1 LTVAGLAQAQ
11 TRPTLK
17 LLASD
22 QSSLTLS
29 NNFGVPAQADVNQ
42 AGDYAFAGADA
53 SALFFRSATAATTTR
68 LLQRNEAVPGIP
80 GVQSDFFQPFRL
92 NSAGH
97 IAVQVVYNAAD
108 PRLNGSAILLYDGS
122 AFHTVVISTD
132 LAPGGGGANY
142 GNVNLVGL
150 NDTGDIAFVA
160 PLRSSTGTNLN
171 RPTLYI
177 VPAGGSPM
185 RIIGFNDAAP
195 GLAGSTILNI
205 SGLSFNNLGQVL
217 FRSGVSG
224 GAGGN
229 GLFLGSTAGVQK
241 VVATGD
247 PLPAPASGA
256 FGAGFGTRLLNNV
269 GQVAFGPTLNAF
281 WLFTPGIGLT
291 RLAGSGDPVPAPS
304 VDLGGALGAL
314 RNSLALNDSGTVA
327 FISAINGNSGNG
339 NFNYNNVLFRL
350 TSGTLQSVANSN
362 QTPPGTTGT
371 FNNFDSISINN
382 SGKVSFHG
390 NIAGGTAGS
399 GLFTQSPNNPL
410 TAVAL
415 DGDTV
420 PIAGSGTFRING
432 GRTVTLDNGS
442 IYAWSDVLGG
452 AADYWEFVNSAGAFR
467 TLMTTADTLP
477 PDSLVWMRTYD
488 VGTAGD
494 FAGIFARKNAGMAT
508 VFVVRKT
515 TSVITRVAGEGDPAP
530 GSNGGHLRY
539 VAINGVAVNASGQV
553 ALFPTI
559 VGGVG
564 GDSAAYLWDP
574 IAGLRKVA
582 VNGDMESVTNAPFVS
597 ISGNDGYYG
606 VPLNDAGQ
614 VVFTG
619 SLANGRDGIFVGSA
633 GGIAAAVAL
642 TGDFAPGG
650 GTFSSF
656 INPWNVVIN
665 QAGQVAFSANTSLN
679 VSGLFLGNAG
689 GSPSKIVAGGDAGPS
704 GSTFAPQG
712 VSSAYSLN
720 NHGEVLFS
728 ASLNGG
734 PGGGLFVGTTEAPP
748 QPIALNGSPAPSGGS
763 FTNIFT
769 SAEDGLID
777 DQHDVAF
784 RASLMGGSADSGIF
798 LRRGPYGVLQTVLLQ
813 GQSAPGTSGTF
824 ATMPSGV
831 NGIAGEYLALAPSG
845 ELFLRTLVQTS
856 WTLGAWYRYRTNDV
870 LEKVVIVGDPAPNS
884 GGGII
889 SAIGPHAWPTPNP
902 GLWMIVLGGTFKD
915 AIYSVESVSADL
927 AMTPFGPEVT
937 DLGVPATYTYVIT
950 NNGPFSATGVTLHVP
965 FPANAIVT
973 DSNGCTVTS
982 VVTCNLGTL
991 AVGGSASVSLSFTAT
1006 SGPSLNFAAASVSSS
1021 EPDPDDTNNHSGFL
1035 TTVRVPAL
1043 SIAKTADAP
1052 GVTAGQTIGFA
1063 ITVSNSAAPET
1074 SQATGVTINDPLP
1087 AGPGVMWNISPPY
1100 NGPGSCGISGA
1111 TGSQTLN
1118 CFIGNLHAGSSAS
1131 VHVSSATGFAS
1142 ARSYSN
1148 TATASASYVPP
1159 ITASATTNVMAPALS
1174 LAKTADAASVA
1185 AGAAIGFTI
1194 AVSNHGSAGTG
1205 WANNVAISDPLPAV
1219 PGVAWSI
1226 NPVYSGPGTCSITG
1240 TVGSQILNCSIGS
1253 LPAGAG
1259 ASVHVTG
1266 TTTFASSGTYSN
1278 TAVVSASNAPG
1289 MIASA
1294 TTTVQTAPPHT
1305 DIAVSVAGPSS
1316 AVVKGQNATFI
1327 TTVTNRG
1334 PLGTTVTVSETL
1346 PPTLSLVS
1354 ANFMNN
1360 GTPGSCSVAGPQLT
1374 CAVGSMPYSGTPATA
1389 TITVVATTSQ
1399 TGFYSLTANATG
1411 TLPDPDPANSNGK
1424 GTALVA
1430 LTPNAAERLINVDN
1444 GLGTVHLYN
1453 PATLTEITTPPPAFG
1468 AGMRTRPVV
1477 LPNGRLAFL
1486 RGSSYISVVDLS
1498 IKAEI
1503 YRIPIFPQWNMA
1515 LTPDGSTLVVPLID
1529 QVALVNTATFQVTTV
1544 ALNGLV
1550 GDDPSKNDI
1559 ALGGAVIVGSNVYFN
1574 PSGFQSGSTTVGLP
1588 IIVVN
1593 LNTYVVSTIAV
1604 SGARGMTGPNVDRTT
1619 LAATPD
1625 GRYLAASR
1633 SNNLTIIDLTTK
1645 TVLMQNTSPGV
1656 RNREVAIV
1664 RDLGNPNVFAY
1675 LITADTPTTT
1685 VVDLRTGSPTFGQV
1699 VASGGTFPP
1708 ENQTG
1713 NFLPVLSGDGATLL
1727 TFDFWFT
1734 IFKTNTSTL
1743 AITQNFI
1750 AMDENS
1756 FNLAVV
1762 DLTPVAGAPTV
1773 SSVQPRAM
1781 VNDTATTVIV
1791 NGTNFASDAHVRF
1804 GQNVPLPTTFL
1815 SSSQLQ
1821 ITIPAGVPAQDNM
1834 DVIVT
1839 NPNSAGAILQQ
1850 NVSGV
1855 LRGGFTALPP
1865 TSWQPAHPLVGV
1877 TVGDTSIS
1885 VVKRSES
1892 HIAIPQSPL
1901 TSASFSLFSATSAVS
1916 PDGAYAFTG
1925 INNITGLTTSNAG
1938 VAITNLS
1945 TGAQTFTELSN
1956 GMSQLVR
1963 SVNPS
1968 NSASVIYVAD
1978 VNNTGEPQL
1987 RSIDANPASGTFGSI
2002 LTTIPSGIGWANLLT
2017 LAVTPD
2023 GRWVFLNTAN
2033 GSPAPGRQILIFD
2046 TLAGARV
2053 GSMDPGALGLP
2064 NNIFGMTV
2072 TPDGSSLL
2080 VQMANTSTIAVFDL
2094 TGNPASPTL
2103 LTTISGVIPVGN
2115 TNIVLDSY
2123 VVFGSRLFA
2132 TGYAY
2137 NFVPGAISTSQP
2149 VLEVF
2154 NFNRGTS
2161 TFTPLVTYNLPA
2173 SPLSGGGI
2181 LLSADGSQIYV
2192 VSYSES
2198 QILALDT
2205 AKVLA
2210 NDPTALITRIQTNF
2224 GPGHYVVS
2232 PAPSST
2238 GLSLSLNASP
2248 NPVLIGHNVSFGFT
2262 IQNNGPVPATSILL
2276 QDTLP
2281 VGMTLVSAS
2290 CNGGACSCN
2299 NSSPISCWVS
2309 SIPSG
2314 NSVTGTIVATAPSSP
2329 GTLNTTATALASNFP
2344 VATASASVTVLAP
2357 SLSIVKTADTP
2368 TVSAGTA
2375 IGFTIT
2381 VSNSAAAGGGM
2392 ATSVGISDPLPAGP
2406 GLSWSISPAYSG
2418 PGTCSITGAPGS
2430 RTLNCS
2436 LADLTPGASV
2446 SVHVASPTSFASA
2459 GSYSNT
2465 ATASAGDTPS
2475 VNASASITVQA
2486 PGLNLVKTADASTV
2500 SAGTAIG
2507 FTVTVSNNA
2516 APGIGTAAGVAI
2528 SDPLPAGPGVTWTL
2542 SPAYT
2547 GLGACAISGA
2557 PGNQTLNCSIG
2568 SLAPNASASVHVS
2581 GTTSFASAG
2590 SYPNTATASA
2600 SNAPAVTASATTAV
2614 RAPALS
2620 ILKTADAAAV
2630 SAGAAIGFTITVSN
2644 SAAAGTDTAAGVTI
2658 NDPLPAGPGVIW
2670 NISPAYGGPGTC
2682 AISGISWNQTLDCSI
2697 GSLAPGASASV
2708 HVTSTTSFAS
2718 AGSYANTATA
2728 SVSNAPAI
2736 SASATTTVR
2745 APALSLATT
2754 ADAEAVSAGTAIGF
2768 TITVSNS
2775 AAAGTGTAGSVTISD
2790 PLPAGY
2796 GLLWSISPAYS
2807 GPGTCALNGD
2817 AGNQTLVCSIGS
2829 LAPGASVSVHVISPT
2844 SFASATIYSNTATA
2858 SASNAPSTYDS
2869 AGIAVEAPALSI
2881 VNAADAS
2888 AVSAGVPIGFTIT
2901 VSNSAVNGTG
2911 TATIVS
2917 INSPLP
2923 AGSGVTWT
2931 ISPAYGGPGT
2941 CSITGAAGSQ
2951 VLNCAL
2957 GNLASGASASVHLGS
2972 ATSLASVGSYSNAAT
2987 ASASNAPSIH
2997 ASASIDLQAPALS
3010 ITTTADASAVSAGA
3024 AIGFTITASNS
3035 AASGTGTVTSVTIS
3049 DPLPAGSGVTWNISP
3064 AYGGPG
3070 TCSLTGATGSQTLNC
3085 ALISLASGA
3094 SASVHVAS
3102 ATSLASAG
3110 SYTNT
3115 ATAGASN
3122 ALTVSASAITA
3133 VQAPVL
3139 SIANIADASPVGAG
3153 TVIGFTIVVSNN
3165 ALPGTGTAANVTV
3178 TDALP
3183 VGSGVSWSITPAY
3196 GGPGTCA
3203 ITGATGSQALSC
3215 ALGTLAPGDSAIVHV
3230 TSATTVSSIGNYSNT
3245 AAVSASN
3252 ASLVN
3257 ASAGITV
3264 QAPAPMSLLP
3274 SPIAFDSQLIYSGK
3288 TIVVTL
3294 TNGSLPITIT
3304 SISLTGVFTQS
3315 NNCPTALAGGASC
3328 TIIVWFQPTSLGPQS
3343 GTLSV
3348 YHSGSGSPLQ
3358 SQISGTATDL
3368 TMAMSRIFRSSRSDP
3383 NHLAVGRAQLIPIV
3397 LSAGGASA
3405 NVVLQCSAPARI
3417 SCYVQPSSVE
3427 LNGMP
3432 KAANVVVQSDSSGG
3446 ATPGMYTL
3454 KVSADAGTQTSSLA
3468 LPIELVAESSLQT
3481 EATITAATAS
3491 PVPRVAVQSAGDQ
3504 AGMDAPAQPQRIVSA
3519 PALPALVASPIR
3531 LEFDSEA
3538 TKGNAV
3544 RSVKVTN
3551 PLTVAQKISSINVTG
3566 DFLQEGNCGAE
3577 LQGGASCEIQV
3588 SFRPSV
3594 PGKYIGELTIT
3605 TSAGSATVKLFG
3617 PSQ

>member
-1 LTVAGLAQAQ
+1 LTVAGFAQAQ

-29 NNFGVPAQADVNQ
+29 NNFAQPAQADVNQ
-42 AGDYAFAGADA
+42 VGDYVFTGAGA
-53 SALFFRSATAATTTR
+53 SALFIKRAADSTATR
-68 LLQRNEAVPGIP
+68 LLQRNDTVPGIP
-80 GVQSDFFQPFRL
+80 GVQSDTIQPFRL
-92 NSAGH
+92 NNAGH
-97 IAVQVVYNAAD
+97 IAVQVAYYASD
-108 PRLNGSAILLYDGS
+108 PRLNGTAILLYDGS
-122 AFHTVVISTD
+122 VFHTIVTSAD
-132 LAPGGGGANY
+132 LAPGAGGASF
-142 GNVNLVGL
+142 GSVNLVGL
-150 NDTGDIAFVA
+150 NDAGDIAFVA
-160 PLRSSTGTNLN
+160 PLRSSTGVLLN
-171 RPTLYI
+171 QNTLYI
-177 VPAGGSPM
+177 IPAGGSPV
-185 RIIGFNDAAP
+185 RIIGVNDPAP
-195 GLAGSTILNI
+195 GVAGSTLGGLNAV
-205 SGLSFNNLGQVL
+205 SLNNAGQVL
-217 FRSGVSG
+217 VN
-224 GAGGN
+224 AN
-229 GLFLGSTAGVQK
+229 LFGTTCCNALYLASTGGVQK
-241 VVATGD
+241 VAANGD
-247 PLPAPASGA
+247 PLPAPAVGT
-256 FGAGFGTRLLNNV
+256 FMGGFGTLLLNNA
-269 GQVAFGPTLNAF
+269 GQVAFGPMSNVL
-281 WLFTPGIGLT
+281 WLYTPGSGLS
-291 RLAGSGDPVPAPS
+291 RLAGAGDAVP
-304 VDLGGALGAL
+304 DLGGTLDVFRGGAYG
-314 RNSLALNDSGTVA
+314 LNDSGTVV
-327 FISAINGNSGNG
+327 FVSSIIGNLGNG
-339 NFNYNNVLFRL
+339 YTNYNNVLFRL
-350 TSGTLQSVANSN
+350 TSGTLQSVAYSN

-371 FNNFDSISINN
+371 FNNFDSITINN
-382 SGKVSFHG
+382 SGQISFRG
-390 NIAGGTAGS
+390 NINGGTTFS
-399 GLFTQSPNNPL
+399 GLFKQSPGDAL
-410 TAVAL
+410 VAVAL
-415 DGDTV
+415 SGDTA
-420 PIAGSGTFRING
+420 PITGAYQFYNTRSKTLNDGSVYFT
-432 GRTVTLDNGS
+432 
-442 IYAWSDVLGG
+442 SDLLGG
-452 AADYWEFVNSAGAFR
+452 TADYWEFVYSGGVFR

-477 PDSLVWMRTYD
+477 PDSLVWMRTFD

-494 FAGIFARKNAGMAT
+494 YAMFIARKNAGAPT
-508 VFVVRKT
+508 VFQVRIST
-515 TSVITRVAGEGDPAP
+515 GEITRVAGDGDPAP
-530 GSNGGHLRY
+530 GVSGTHFRN
-539 VAINGVAVNASGQV
+539 VATNGVAVNASGQAV
-553 ALFPTI
+553 LFPLLAGM
-559 VGGVG
+559 GGPGVF
-564 GDSAAYLWDP
+564 LWDP
-574 IAGLRKVA
+574 IAGLGKIA
-582 VNGDMESVTNAPFVS
+582 APGDVESVTSTTFNN
-597 ISGNDGYYG
+597 ITGNNGYG
-606 VPLNDAGQ
+606 GAPLNAAGQ
-614 VVFTG
+614 VVFSG
-619 SLANGRDGIFVGSA
+619 SAGGKNGIFVGTVGA
-633 GGIAAAVAL
+633 PPARVVL
-642 TGDFAPGG
+642 NGDPAPNG
-650 GTFSSF
+650 GTFNGFNSTQ
-656 INPWNVVIN
+656 NVMIN
-665 QAGQVAFSANTSLN
+665 QFGQVAFSANN
-679 VSGLFLGNAG
+679 NSGVRGLYLGTAG
-689 GSPSKIVAGGDAGPS
+689 GSPAKIVAGNDAGPS
-704 GSTFAPQG
+704 GSTFQPQG
-712 VSSAYSLN
+712 ISTAYSLN
-720 NHGEVLFS
+720 NSGEVFF
-728 ASLNGG
+728 AGNLNGS
-734 PGGGLFVGTTEAPP
+734 PGGGYFVGTAFNPP
-748 QPIALNGSPAPSGGS
+748 HPIALNNDVAPSGG
-763 FTNIFT
+763 NYNVNGNVV
-769 SAEDGLID
+769 DGLIN
-777 DQHDVAF
+777 DQHDVVF
-784 RASLMGGSADSGIF
+784 RTGLFNSSADSGIF
-798 LRRGPYGVLQTVLLQ
+798 LRRGPGGAWQTVLLQ
-813 GQSAPGTSGTF
+813 GQYAPGTSGTF
-824 ATMPSGV
+824 GTMLSGL
-831 NGIAGEYLALAPSG
+831 NGIAGEFLDLLPSG
-845 ELFLRTLVQTS
+845 ELLMRTNVQTS
-856 WTLGAWYRYRTNDV
+856 WSLGAWYRYRTNDL
-870 LEKVVIVGDPAPNS
+870 LEKVVVAGDPAPGTGS
-884 GGGII
+884 GTI
-889 SAIGPHAWPTPNP
+889 STVGQHAWPTPSP
-902 GLWMIVLGGTFKD
+902 GLWMIVAGGTFKD
-915 AIYSVESVSADL
+915 AIYAVESVSADL

-937 DLGVPATYTYVIT
+937 DVGVPATYTYVIT

-973 DSNGCTVTS
+973 DPNGCTVTS

-1021 EPDPDDTNNHSGFL
+1021 EPDPDASNNSSGFL
-1035 TTVRVPAL
+1035 TTVQVPSL
-1043 SIAKTADAP
+1043 NVFITADAP
-1052 GVTAGQTIGFA
+1052 GVNAGSNMGFT
-1063 ITVSNSAAPET
+1063 ITVHDGDAPGTAA
-1074 SQATGVTINDPLP
+1074 ATGVTIHDPLP
-1087 AGPGVMWNISPPY
+1087 AGPGVVWNISPPY
-1100 NGPGSCGISGA
+1100 NGSGTCGISGPI
-1111 TGSQTLN
+1111 GNQTLN
-1118 CFIGNLHAGSSAS
+1118 CFIANLPPGAFDG
-1131 VHVSSATGFAS
+1131 VHITSATGFAS
-1142 ARSYSN
+1142 AGVYSN
-1148 TATASASYVPP
+1148 TATASANYVSPV
-1159 ITASATTNVMAPALS
+1159 TNSATINVMVPALS
-1174 LAKTADAASVA
+1174 LAKTADAASVP
-1185 AGAAIGFTI
+1185 AGSTIGFTI
-1194 AVSNHGSAGTG
+1194 AVSNHGAAGTG
-1205 WANNVAISDPLPAV
+1205 MASNVAISDPLPAV

-1226 NPVYSGPGTCSITG
+1226 SPAYSGLGSCAITG
-1240 TVGSQILNCSIGS
+1240 VAGSQVLNCLIGNLS
-1253 LPAGAG
+1253 PGG
-1259 ASVHVTG
+1259 GVSVHVSG

-1278 TAVVSASNAPG
+1278 TAYAFANNAPT
-1289 MIASA
+1289 MTANAS
-1294 TTTVQTAPPHT
+1294 TTVQTAPPHT
-1305 DIAVSVAGPSS
+1305 DIAVSVAGPPS
-1316 AVVKGQNATFI
+1316 AVVVGQNATFT

-1334 PLGTTVTVSETL
+1334 PLGTTVTVTETL

-1360 GTPGSCSVAGPQLT
+1360 GTPGTCSVAGPQLT
-1374 CAVGSMPYSGTPATA
+1374 CAIGSMPFSGTPTTA
-1389 TITVVATTSQ
+1389 TITVVAATSQ
-1399 TGFYSLTANATG
+1399 TGFYSLAASATG
-1411 TLPDPDPANSNGK
+1411 ILPDGISANNSSK

-1430 LTPNAAERLINVDN
+1430 LTPNAAERLINIDN

-1468 AGMRTRPVV
+1468 ANMRIRPIT

-1486 RGSSYISVVDLS
+1486 RGPSYISVLDLS

-1503 YRIPIFPQWNMA
+1503 YRIPIFPQWNIT
-1515 LTPDGSTLVVPLID
+1515 LTPDGSTLVAPLLD
-1529 QVALVNTATFQVTTV
+1529 AVALVNTSTFQVTATIP
-1544 ALNGLV
+1544 LNGLV

-1559 ALGGAVIVGSNVYFN
+1559 GVGAPVIIGSKAYFN

-1588 IIVVN
+1588 IIVVD
-1593 LNTYVVSTIAV
+1593 LNTHAVSTIAV
-1604 SGARGMTGPNVDRTT
+1604 SGGRGTPANGPDRTT
-1619 LAATPD
+1619 LAVTPD
-1625 GRYLAASR
+1625 GRFLAASR
-1633 SNNLTIIDLTTK
+1633 VERLAIVDLNSN
-1645 TVLMQNTSPGV
+1645 TVVAQNTSPEV

-1675 LITADTPTTT
+1675 LITADNPATT
-1685 VVDLRTGSPTFGQV
+1685 VVDLRAGSPTFGQV
-1699 VASGGTFPP
+1699 VASGGIFPP
-1708 ENQTG
+1708 ENQSG
-1713 NFLPVLSGDGATLL
+1713 NFLPVLSGDGATLF
-1727 TFDFWFT
+1727 TFDFFFT
-1734 IFKTNTSTL
+1734 IFKTDVNTL
-1743 AITQNFI
+1743 ALSDTFV

-1773 SSVQPRAM
+1773 SSVQSRAM

-1791 NGTNFASDAHVRF
+1791 NGTNFAGDAHVRF
-1804 GQNVPLPTTFL
+1804 GQNAPMAATFL

-1821 ITIPAGVPAQDNM
+1821 VTIPAGVPAQDNM

-1839 NPNSAGAILQQ
+1839 NPNTGGSILQQ
-1850 NVSGV
+1850 NASGI
-1855 LRGGFTALPP
+1855 LRGGFTVLPP
-1865 TSWQPAHPLVGV
+1865 ASWHLANPLVGAAI
-1877 TVGDTSIS
+1877 GDTSIS

-1892 HIAIPQSPL
+1892 SFRIPQSPL
-1901 TSASFSLFSATSAVS
+1901 TSLSLSGLVPATIDIS
-1916 PDGAYAFTG
+1916 PDGAYVFAAL
-1925 INNITGLTTSNAG
+1925 NNISGPTTSTIG
-1938 VAITNLS
+1938 VAIINLS
-1945 TGAQTFTELSN
+1945 TGARTLTELN

-1963 SVNPS
+1963 SVNPA
-1968 NSASVIYVAD
+1968 NSAPVIYVAD
-1978 VNNTGEPQL
+1978 VDGNGAPQL
-1987 RSIDANPASGTFGSI
+1987 RSIDANPASGTFGNI
-2002 LTTIPSGIGWANLLT
+2002 LATIPTTGVGPVILRT
-2017 LAVTPD
+2017 IAVTPN
-2023 GRWVFLNTAN
+2023 GRWVYVNTSN
-2033 GSPAPGRQILIFD
+2033 GNIAPGRRIVIFD
-2046 TLAGARV
+2046 TLQGAMV
-2053 GSMDPGALGLP
+2053 GSMDTVALGIQNNLP
-2064 NNIFGMTV
+2064 SMTV

-2080 VQMANTSTIAVFDL
+2080 VQTASAGSIAVFDL
-2094 TGNPASPTL
+2094 TANPAAPTL
-2103 LTTISGVIPVGN
+2103 LTTIPGVVPSGY
-2115 TNIVLDSY
+2115 TNINLDTY
-2123 VVFGSRLFA
+2123 IVRGNRLFA
-2132 TGYAY
+2132 SGFASV
-2137 NFVPGAISTSQP
+2137 VPGAVPSQP

-2161 TFTPLVTYNLPA
+2161 TFSPIVTYNLPN
-2173 SPLSGGGI
+2173 SSLSGGGFVF
-2181 LLSADGSQIYV
+2181 SADGSQIYV
-2192 VSYSES
+2192 VSYNDS
-2198 QILALDT
+2198 QILAFDT

-2210 NDPTALITRIQTNF
+2210 NDPTALITRIQTSL
-2224 GPGHYVVS
+2224 GPGHYVLS
-2232 PAPSST
+2232 PAPSAT
-2238 GLSLSLNASP
+2238 GLLLSLNASP
-2248 NPVLIGHNVSFGFT
+2248 NPVLVGHNVSFGFT
-2262 IQNNGPVPATSILL
+2262 IQNNSPVPATNILL

-2281 VGMTLVSAS
+2281 AGMTLVSAS
-2290 CNGGACSCN
+2290 CNGGACTCTGT
-2299 NSSPISCWVS
+2299 PIACLVS

-2329 GTLNTTATALASNFP
+2329 ATLNNTMTALASNLP
-2344 VATASASVTVLAP
+2344 AVTASASVTVLAP
-2357 SLSIVKTADTP
+2357 ALSIAKAADAP

-2381 VSNSAAAGGGM
+2381 VNNSAAAGGGM

-2406 GLSWSISPAYSG
+2406 GLNWSISPAYSG

-2436 LADLTPGASV
+2436 LADLAPGAGASV
-2446 SVHVASPTSFASA
+2446 HIASPTSFASA

-2465 ATASAGDTPS
+2465 ATASAGDAPS
-2475 VNASASITVQA
+2475 VNATAGITVQA
-2486 PGLNLVKTADASTV
+2486 PALNLVKTADASTV

-2528 SDPLPAGPGVTWTL
+2528 SDPLPPGPGVNWTL
-2542 SPAYT
+2542 NPAYT
-2547 GLGACAISGA
+2547 GPGTCAISGA

-2590 SYPNTATASA
+2590 SYSNTATASA
-2600 SNAPAVTASATTAV
+2600 SNAPAVIASATTGV

-2630 SAGAAIGFTITVSN
+2630 SAGAAIGFTINVSN
-2644 SAAAGTDTAAGVTI
+2644 SAAAGTDTAAGVSI
-2658 NDPLPAGPGVIW
+2658 SDPLPAGPGVIW
-2670 NISPAYGGPGTC
+2670 NISPAYSGPGTC

-2718 AGSYANTATA
+2718 AGSYANTAAA
-2728 SVSNAPAI
+2728 SASNAPTI

-2817 AGNQTLVCSIGS
+2817 AGNQTLECSIGS
-2829 LAPGASVSVHVISPT
+2829 LAAGASVSVHVISPT
-2844 SFASATIYSNTATA
+2844 SFASATIYSNTASA

-2911 TATIVS
+2911 TATSVS

-2923 AGSGVTWT
+2923 AGSGVVWS
-2931 ISPAYGGPGT
+2931 ISPAYSGPGT

-3035 AASGTGTVTSVTIS
+3035 AASGTGTAISVTIS
-3049 DPLPAGSGVTWNISP
+3049 DPLPAGPGVTWNISP

-3139 SIANIADASPVGAG
+3139 SIANIADATTVGAG
-3153 TVIGFTIVVSNN
+3153 TVIGFTIVVSNS
-3165 ALPGTGTAANVTV
+3165 ALPGTGTATGVTV
-3178 TDALP
+3178 SDALP
-3183 VGSGVSWSITPAY
+3183 AGAGVSWSISPAY
-3196 GGPGTCA
+3196 GGPGTCS
-3203 ITGATGSQALSC
+3203 ITGATGSQALNC

-3230 TSATTVSSIGNYSNT
+3230 TSATTVSSIGSYSNT
-3245 AAVSASN
+3245 ATVSASN
-3252 ASLVN
+3252 ASQVN

-3274 SPIAFDSQLIYSGK
+3274 SPIAFGSQLIYSGK

-3294 TNGSLPITIT
+3294 TNGSIPITIT
-3304 SISLTGVFTQS
+3304 GISLTGVFTQS
-3315 NNCPTALAGGASC
+3315 NNCPATLAGGASC
-3328 TIIVWFQPTSLGPQS
+3328 TIIVWFQPTSLGLQS

-3348 YHSGSGSPLQ
+3348 SHSGSGSPLQ

-3368 TMAMSRIFRSSRSDP
+3368 TMAMSRMSRSSRSDP
-3383 NHLAVGRAQLIPIV
+3383 NHLVVGRAQLIPIV

-3405 NVVLQCSAPARI
+3405 NVALQCSAPAQI

-3454 KVSADAGTQTSSLA
+3454 KVSADAGSQTSSLA

-3481 EATITAATAS
+3481 EVTITAATAS

-3504 AGMDAPAQPQRIVSA
+3504 AGTDAPAQPQRIVPV
-3519 PALPALVASPIR
+3519 PALALPSLVASPMR
-3531 LEFDSEA
+3531 LEFDTEVM
-3538 TKGNAV
+3538 KGNAV

-3577 LQGGASCEIQV
+3577 LEGGASCEIQV